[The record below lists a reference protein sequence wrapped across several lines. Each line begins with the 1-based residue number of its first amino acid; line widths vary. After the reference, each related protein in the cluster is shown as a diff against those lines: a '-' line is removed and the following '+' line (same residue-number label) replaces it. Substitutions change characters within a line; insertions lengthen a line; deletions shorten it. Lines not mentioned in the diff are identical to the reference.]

1 MGNSVSMFGHGLRF
15 PSLPFSD
22 DMFSGLIPGLNS
34 VNSPEDELS
43 GQIPP
48 TLTTLLHLPTHFL
61 RLFTHGIAFLRRD
74 RSDFGTF
81 VLWSGLVTSVA
92 LIAWS
97 HNSQEDEDEDED
109 GGDTVAPPEFDAV
122 VLGSTRRFEDVLY
135 KANGSEIASESD
147 VLYAEELQMQEVML
161 ASLLPSRISNNAM
174 SPAIQTSPTSNA
186 EPSQFS
192 CGICFEEIESWR
204 KFRNQTCSHSFCY
217 DCTSKHITAKIQD
230 NVKIILCPEV
240 DCRAPLDFNTCRQII
255 PNDIL
260 VKWDESL
267 CKSLIPESQT
277 VYCPFMDCLAMLVND
292 SGEVIKK
299 IECPACWRSICA
311 RCGVPWHL
319 EFTCEEFERLNAK
332 KKKGK
337 DDDGLVKEL
346 AKKKSW
352 RKCPNCKIYVEKTE
366 GCLHITCRCGYEF
379 CYRCGSKWGKYH
391 GGCSLQA

>member
-122 VLGSTRRFEDVLY
+122 VLGSTRRFEDGNRFCFCFCQLIMGLGFPR
-135 KANGSEIASESD
+135 KSFPEKKF
-147 VLYAEELQMQEVML
+147 
-161 ASLLPSRISNNAM
+161 SR
-174 SPAIQTSPTSNA
+174 
-186 EPSQFS
+186 
-192 CGICFEEIESWR
+192 
-204 KFRNQTCSHSFCY
+204 KSF
-217 DCTSKHITAKIQD
+217 
-230 NVKIILCPEV
+230 
-240 DCRAPLDFNTCRQII
+240 
-255 PNDIL
+255 
-260 VKWDESL
+260 
-267 CKSLIPESQT
+267 
-277 VYCPFMDCLAMLVND
+277 
-292 SGEVIKK
+292 
-299 IECPACWRSICA
+299 
-311 RCGVPWHL
+311 
-319 EFTCEEFERLNAK
+319 LNR
-332 KKKGK
+332 
-337 DDDGLVKEL
+337 E
-346 AKKKSW
+346 
-352 RKCPNCKIYVEKTE
+352 N
-366 GCLHITCRCGYEF
+366 
-379 CYRCGSKWGKYH
+379 
-391 GGCSLQA
+391 